1 MTVGRLC
8 TREVFFAR
16 PEETVEEAARR
27 MLDNNV
33 GSLVVIDE
41 ETRPVGI
48 VTDRDLAVRVVA
60 RDLVAQKTHVE
71 DVMTRQPETVPES
84 LTLEMALERM
94 RGGRRRRLIV
104 VDEEGR
110 LEGLLTMD
118 DMLALLVEEF
128 ESIGGLIG
136 RQQPNRPR

>member
-16 PEETVEEAARR
+16 PQETVEEAAGR

-33 GSLVVIDE
+33 GSLVIIDE

-48 VTDRDLAVRVVA
+48 LTDRDLAVRVVA
-60 RDLVAQKTHVE
+60 RDLVAQKTRVE
-71 DVMTRQPETVPES
+71 DVMTRQPESVPETLS
-84 LTLEMALERM
+84 LEVALERM
-94 RGGRRRRLIV
+94 KGGRRRRLIV
-104 VDEEGR
+104 VDAEGR
-110 LEGLLTMD
+110 LEGIVTLD

-128 ESIGGLIG
+128 ESIGALLK
-136 RQQPNRPR
+136 RQRP

>member
-16 PEETVEEAARR
+16 PEETVEEAAGR

-33 GSLVVIDE
+33 GSLVIIDE

-48 VTDRDLAVRVVA
+48 LTDRDLAVRVVA
-60 RDLVAQKTHVE
+60 RDLVAQKTRVE
-71 DVMTRQPETVPES
+71 DVMTRQPETVPETLS
-84 LTLEMALERM
+84 LEVALERM
-94 RGGRRRRLIV
+94 KGGRRRRLIV

-110 LEGLLTMD
+110 LEGILTLD

-128 ESIGGLIG
+128 ESIGALLK
-136 RQQPNRPR
+136 RQRP